1 MKRLVFLAVTALAS
15 IPLSA
20 QVVTDDF
27 DKFIQE
33 ENASFDQFI
42 DDANKEF
49 IEFLRHP
56 WKKAEAKKPVERH
69 TKPEPPKPVIYD
81 EQKHPEDTPPVEL
94 TIKDILNQTTIE
106 GQQRPTVE
114 VKNVD
119 QLTFDK
125 PTPKPQPQPKPTPKP
140 TVIVAKQNTPT
151 IIGGN
156 TPKAEPAKP
165 QATPTKP
172 QATPVKPQPVAP
184 KAEPAK
190 PQATPDKPR
199 PVTPKAEPATPA
211 KPQATPVKPQ
221 PVAPK
226 AEPTTPAKP
235 QATPVKPQ
243 PKPKAKPA
251 MQSSLQ
257 KEFYPSIAINY
268 CNTKLYI
275 DASMKGVINITS
287 SQECAVAD
295 GYEALCRSNY
305 KPLIANCQQAQK
317 DFRLNDWGVF
327 LFVKTAAEALCNDE
341 NSCIVMQ
348 QFLLNELG
356 YRAKMARRGD
366 RNQLLLFVATDC
378 MVYGH
383 PYFTKEGLNYYNIN
397 GTEACTFYMCNQDSK
412 KAKTPVAMRLNN
424 VPALNNGV
432 VSRQR
437 TNKAGNVSVNVNV
450 PKALMDF
457 YASMPQCDYGV
468 YAKAPVVGSLA
479 QEVLGTLRPL
489 VQGKSEVDA
498 ANLLLNFVQTGF
510 KYATDEEQFGFEK
523 PFFVEELFYYPACDC
538 EDRSV
543 LFGWLVRELLG
554 LDVVYLDYP
563 NHIATAVQFKG
574 DVKGDFLTVDGKR
587 YTVCDPTYIGASIG
601 MTMPNLRSAGVSI
614 LRY

>member
-33 ENASFDQFI
+33 ENASFDKFI

-125 PTPKPQPQPKPTPKP
+125 PTPKAQPQPKPTPKP

-165 QATPTKP
+165 QATP
-172 QATPVKPQPVAP
+172 
-184 KAEPAK
+184 
-190 PQATPDKPR
+190 
-199 PVTPKAEPATPA
+199 
-211 KPQATPVKPQ
+211 VKPQ

-235 QATPVKPQ
+235 QATPDKPQPVAPKAEPAKPQTTPVKPQPVAPKAELTTPAKPQATPVKSQ

-251 MQSSLQ
+251 VQSSLQ
-257 KEFYPSIAINY
+257 KEFYPSVAINY

-305 KPLIANCQQAQK
+305 KPLIANCLQAQK

-424 VPALNNGV
+424 VPTLNNNV

-437 TNKAGNVSVNVNV
+437 TNKAGNVSVSVNV
-450 PKALMDF
+450 PKSLMDF

>member
-33 ENASFDQFI
+33 ENASFDKFI

-156 TPKAEPAKP
+156 TPKAE
-165 QATPTKP
+165 
-172 QATPVKPQPVAP
+172 
-184 KAEPAK
+184 
-190 PQATPDKPR
+190 
-199 PVTPKAEPATPA
+199 PA

-424 VPALNNGV
+424 VPALNSGV

-437 TNKAGNVSVNVNV
+437 TNKAGNVSVSVNV
-450 PKALMDF
+450 SKSLMDF

-468 YAKAPVVGSLA
+468 YAKAPVAGSLA

>member
-33 ENASFDQFI
+33 ENASFDKFI

-114 VKNVD
+114 VKKVD

-165 QATPTKP
+165 QATP
-172 QATPVKPQPVAP
+172 
-184 KAEPAK
+184 
-190 PQATPDKPR
+190 
-199 PVTPKAEPATPA
+199 
-211 KPQATPVKPQ
+211 VKPQ

-251 MQSSLQ
+251 VQSSLQ
-257 KEFYPSIAINY
+257 KEFYPSVAINY

-424 VPALNNGV
+424 VPALNSGV

-437 TNKAGNVSVNVNV
+437 TNKAGNVSVSVNV
-450 PKALMDF
+450 SKSLMDF

-468 YAKAPVVGSLA
+468 YAKAPVAGSLA

>member
-15 IPLSA
+15 FPMSA

-33 ENASFDQFI
+33 ENASFDKFI

-165 QATPTKP
+165 QATP
-172 QATPVKPQPVAP
+172 
-184 KAEPAK
+184 
-190 PQATPDKPR
+190 
-199 PVTPKAEPATPA
+199 
-211 KPQATPVKPQ
+211 VKPQ

-251 MQSSLQ
+251 VQSSLQ
-257 KEFYPSIAINY
+257 KEFYPSVAINY

-424 VPALNNGV
+424 VPALNSGV

-437 TNKAGNVSVNVNV
+437 TNKAGNVSVSVNV
-450 PKALMDF
+450 SKSLIDF

-468 YAKAPVVGSLA
+468 YAKAPVAGSLA

>member
-33 ENASFDQFI
+33 ENVSFDKFI

-125 PTPKPQPQPKPTPKP
+125 PTPKAQPQPKPTPKP

-165 QATPTKP
+165 QATP
-172 QATPVKPQPVAP
+172 
-184 KAEPAK
+184 
-190 PQATPDKPR
+190 
-199 PVTPKAEPATPA
+199 
-211 KPQATPVKPQ
+211 VKPQ

-235 QATPVKPQ
+235 QTTPVKPQ
-243 PKPKAKPA
+243 PKPKAKTA

-257 KEFYPSIAINY
+257 KEFYPSVAINY

-424 VPALNNGV
+424 VPALNSGV

-437 TNKAGNVSVNVNV
+437 TNKAGNVSVSVNV
-450 PKALMDF
+450 SKSLMDF

-468 YAKAPVVGSLA
+468 YAKAPVAGSLA

>member
-33 ENASFDQFI
+33 ENASFDKFI

-156 TPKAEPAKP
+156 TPKAG
-165 QATPTKP
+165 
-172 QATPVKPQPVAP
+172 
-184 KAEPAK
+184 
-190 PQATPDKPR
+190 
-199 PVTPKAEPATPA
+199 PA

-235 QATPVKPQ
+235 QATPAKPQPVAPKAEPTTPAKPQTTPVKPQ
-243 PKPKAKPA
+243 PVAPKAEPTTPAKPQITPVKPQPRPKAKPA

-257 KEFYPSIAINY
+257 KEFYPSVAINY

-424 VPALNNGV
+424 VPALNSGV

-437 TNKAGNVSVNVNV
+437 TNKAGNVSVSVNV
-450 PKALMDF
+450 SKSLMDF

-468 YAKAPVVGSLA
+468 YAKAPVAGSLA

>member
-33 ENASFDQFI
+33 ENASFDKFI

-125 PTPKPQPQPKPTPKP
+125 PTPKPQPKPTPKP

-165 QATPTKP
+165 QATP
-172 QATPVKPQPVAP
+172 VKPQPVAP
-184 KAEPAK
+184 KAEP
-190 PQATPDKPR
+190 T
-199 PVTPKAEPATPA
+199 TPA
-211 KPQATPVKPQ
+211 KPQTTPVKPQ

-235 QATPVKPQ
+235 QTTPVKPQ

-257 KEFYPSIAINY
+257 KEFYPSVAINY

-424 VPALNNGV
+424 VPALNSGV

-437 TNKAGNVSVNVNV
+437 TNKAGNVSVSVNV
-450 PKALMDF
+450 SKSLMDF

-468 YAKAPVVGSLA
+468 YAKAPVAGSLA

-543 LFGWLVRELLG
+543 LFGWLVRELLA

>member
-33 ENASFDQFI
+33 ENASFDKFI

-125 PTPKPQPQPKPTPKP
+125 PTPKAQPQPKPTPKP

-165 QATPTKP
+165 QAI
-172 QATPVKPQPVAP
+172 
-184 KAEPAK
+184 
-190 PQATPDKPR
+190 PD
-199 PVTPKAEPATPA
+199 
-211 KPQATPVKPQ
+211 KPQ

-235 QATPVKPQ
+235 QTTPVKPQ

-257 KEFYPSIAINY
+257 KEFYPSVAINY

-424 VPALNNGV
+424 VPALNSGV

-437 TNKAGNVSVNVNV
+437 TNKAGNVSVSVNV
-450 PKALMDF
+450 SKSLMDF

-468 YAKAPVVGSLA
+468 YAKAPVAGSLA

-489 VQGKSEVDA
+489 VQGKGEVDA

>member
-33 ENASFDQFI
+33 ENASFDKFI

-125 PTPKPQPQPKPTPKP
+125 PTPKAQPQPKPTPKP

-165 QATPTKP
+165 QAIPD
-172 QATPVKPQPVAP
+172 KPQPVAP
-184 KAEPAK
+184 KAEP
-190 PQATPDKPR
+190 T
-199 PVTPKAEPATPA
+199 TPA

-257 KEFYPSIAINY
+257 KEFYPSVAINY

-424 VPALNNGV
+424 VPALNSGV

-437 TNKAGNVSVNVNV
+437 TNKAGNVSVSVNV
-450 PKALMDF
+450 SKSLMDF

-468 YAKAPVVGSLA
+468 YAKAPVAGSLA

>member
-33 ENASFDQFI
+33 ENASFDKFI

-125 PTPKPQPQPKPTPKP
+125 PTPKAQPQPKPTPKP

-165 QATPTKP
+165 QATP
-172 QATPVKPQPVAP
+172 
-184 KAEPAK
+184 
-190 PQATPDKPR
+190 
-199 PVTPKAEPATPA
+199 
-211 KPQATPVKPQ
+211 VKPQ

-235 QATPVKPQ
+235 QATPDKPQPVAPKAEPAKPQTTPVKPQPVAPKAELTTPAKPQATPVKSQ

-251 MQSSLQ
+251 VQSSLQ
-257 KEFYPSIAINY
+257 KEFYPSVAINY

-424 VPALNNGV
+424 VPALNSGV

-437 TNKAGNVSVNVNV
+437 TNKAGNVSVSVNV
-450 PKALMDF
+450 SKSLIDF

-468 YAKAPVVGSLA
+468 YAKAPVAGSLA

>member
-33 ENASFDQFI
+33 ENASFDKFI

-125 PTPKPQPQPKPTPKP
+125 PTPKAQPQPKPTPKP

-151 IIGGN
+151 IIRGN
-156 TPKAEPAKP
+156 TPKAE
-165 QATPTKP
+165 
-172 QATPVKPQPVAP
+172 
-184 KAEPAK
+184 
-190 PQATPDKPR
+190 
-199 PVTPKAEPATPA
+199 PA

-235 QATPVKPQ
+235 QATPVKPHPVAPKAEPTTPAKPQATPVKPQ
-243 PKPKAKPA
+243 PVAPKAEPKTPAKPQTTPVKPQPRPKAKPA

-257 KEFYPSIAINY
+257 KEFYPSVAINY

-424 VPALNNGV
+424 VPALNSGV

-437 TNKAGNVSVNVNV
+437 TNKAGNVSVSVNV
-450 PKALMDF
+450 SKSLMDF

-468 YAKAPVVGSLA
+468 YAKAPVAGSLA

>member
-33 ENASFDQFI
+33 ENASFDKFI

-165 QATPTKP
+165 QATP
-172 QATPVKPQPVAP
+172 
-184 KAEPAK
+184 
-190 PQATPDKPR
+190 
-199 PVTPKAEPATPA
+199 
-211 KPQATPVKPQ
+211 VKPQ

-235 QATPVKPQ
+235 QTTPVKPQ

-257 KEFYPSIAINY
+257 KEFYPSVAINY

-295 GYEALCRSNY
+295 GYETLCRSNY

-424 VPALNNGV
+424 VPALNSGV

-437 TNKAGNVSVNVNV
+437 TNKAGNVSVSVNV
-450 PKALMDF
+450 SKSLMDF

-468 YAKAPVVGSLA
+468 YAKAPVAGSLA

-523 PFFVEELFYYPACDC
+523 PFFVEEMFYYPACDC

>member
-33 ENASFDQFI
+33 ENASFDKFI

-125 PTPKPQPQPKPTPKP
+125 PTSKPQPQPKPTPKP

-165 QATPTKP
+165 QATP
-172 QATPVKPQPVAP
+172 VKPQPVAP
-184 KAEPAK
+184 KAEPTTPAK
-190 PQATPDKPR
+190 PQTTPDKPQ
-199 PVTPKAEPATPA
+199 PVAPKAEPTTPA

-226 AEPTTPAKP
+226 AELTTPAKP

-257 KEFYPSIAINY
+257 KEFYPSVAINY

-412 KAKTPVAMRLNN
+412 KAKIPVAMRLNN
-424 VPALNNGV
+424 VPALNSGV

-437 TNKAGNVSVNVNV
+437 TNKAGNVSVSVNV
-450 PKALMDF
+450 SKSLMDF

-468 YAKAPVVGSLA
+468 YAKAPVAGSLA

>member
-33 ENASFDQFI
+33 ENASFDKFI

-165 QATPTKP
+165 QATP
-172 QATPVKPQPVAP
+172 VKPQPVAP
-184 KAEPAK
+184 KAEP
-190 PQATPDKPR
+190 T
-199 PVTPKAEPATPA
+199 TPA
-211 KPQATPVKPQ
+211 KPQTTPVKPQ

-235 QATPVKPQ
+235 QTTPVKPQ

-257 KEFYPSIAINY
+257 KEFYPSVAINY

-424 VPALNNGV
+424 APALNSGV

-437 TNKAGNVSVNVNV
+437 TNKAGNVSVSVNV
-450 PKALMDF
+450 SKSLMDF

-468 YAKAPVVGSLA
+468 YAKAPVAGSLA

>member
-33 ENASFDQFI
+33 ENASFDKFI

-165 QATPTKP
+165 QATP
-172 QATPVKPQPVAP
+172 
-184 KAEPAK
+184 
-190 PQATPDKPR
+190 
-199 PVTPKAEPATPA
+199 
-211 KPQATPVKPQ
+211 VKPQ

-235 QATPVKPQ
+235 QATPDKPQPVAPKAEPKTPAKPQTTPVKPQ
-243 PKPKAKPA
+243 PRPKAKPA

-257 KEFYPSIAINY
+257 KEFYPSVAINY

-424 VPALNNGV
+424 VPALNSGV

-437 TNKAGNVSVNVNV
+437 TNKAGNVSVSVNV
-450 PKALMDF
+450 SKSLMDF

-468 YAKAPVVGSLA
+468 YAKAPVAGSLA

>member
-33 ENASFDQFI
+33 ENASFDKFI

-151 IIGGN
+151 IIRGN
-156 TPKAEPAKP
+156 TPKAE
-165 QATPTKP
+165 
-172 QATPVKPQPVAP
+172 
-184 KAEPAK
+184 
-190 PQATPDKPR
+190 
-199 PVTPKAEPATPA
+199 PA

-235 QATPVKPQ
+235 QATPDKPQPVAPKAEPTTPAKPQTTPVKPQ
-243 PKPKAKPA
+243 PRPKAKPA

-257 KEFYPSIAINY
+257 KEFYPSVAINY

-424 VPALNNGV
+424 VPALNSGV

-437 TNKAGNVSVNVNV
+437 TNKAGNVSVSVNV
-450 PKALMDF
+450 SKSLMDF

-468 YAKAPVVGSLA
+468 YAKAPVAGSLA

>member
-33 ENASFDQFI
+33 ENASFDKFI

-165 QATPTKP
+165 QT
-172 QATPVKPQPVAP
+172 
-184 KAEPAK
+184 
-190 PQATPDKPR
+190 
-199 PVTPKAEPATPA
+199 
-211 KPQATPVKPQ
+211 TPVKPQ

-243 PKPKAKPA
+243 PVAPKAEPTKPTKPQTTPVKPQPKPKAKPA

-257 KEFYPSIAINY
+257 KEFYPSVAINY

-424 VPALNNGV
+424 VPALNSGV

-437 TNKAGNVSVNVNV
+437 TNKAGNVSVSVNV
-450 PKALMDF
+450 SKSLMDF

-468 YAKAPVVGSLA
+468 YAKAPVAGSLA

>member
-33 ENASFDQFI
+33 ENASFDKFI

-125 PTPKPQPQPKPTPKP
+125 PTPKAQPQPKPTPKP

-165 QATPTKP
+165 QT
-172 QATPVKPQPVAP
+172 TPVKPQPVAP
-184 KAEPAK
+184 KAEPTK
-190 PQATPDKPR
+190 PT
-199 PVTPKAEPATPA
+199 

-257 KEFYPSIAINY
+257 KEFYPSVAINY

-412 KAKTPVAMRLNN
+412 KAKIPVAMRLNN
-424 VPALNNGV
+424 VPALNSGV

-437 TNKAGNVSVNVNV
+437 TNKAGNVSVSVNV
-450 PKALMDF
+450 SKSLMDF

-468 YAKAPVVGSLA
+468 YAKAPVAGSLA

>member
-33 ENASFDQFI
+33 ENASFDKFI

-125 PTPKPQPQPKPTPKP
+125 PTPKAQPQPKPTPKP

-165 QATPTKP
+165 QAI
-172 QATPVKPQPVAP
+172 
-184 KAEPAK
+184 
-190 PQATPDKPR
+190 PD
-199 PVTPKAEPATPA
+199 
-211 KPQATPVKPQ
+211 KPQ

-235 QATPVKPQ
+235 QTTPVKPQ

-257 KEFYPSIAINY
+257 KEFYPSVAINY

-424 VPALNNGV
+424 VPALNSGV

-437 TNKAGNVSVNVNV
+437 TNKAGNVSVSVNV
-450 PKALMDF
+450 SKSLMDF

-468 YAKAPVVGSLA
+468 YAKAPVAGSLA

>member
-33 ENASFDQFI
+33 ENASFDKFI

-125 PTPKPQPQPKPTPKP
+125 PTSKPQPQPKPTPKP

-165 QATPTKP
+165 QT
-172 QATPVKPQPVAP
+172 
-184 KAEPAK
+184 
-190 PQATPDKPR
+190 
-199 PVTPKAEPATPA
+199 
-211 KPQATPVKPQ
+211 TPVKPQ

-235 QATPVKPQ
+235 QTTPVKPQ

-257 KEFYPSIAINY
+257 KEFYPSVAINY

-341 NSCIVMQ
+341 NSSIVMQ

-412 KAKTPVAMRLNN
+412 KAKIPVAMRLNN
-424 VPALNNGV
+424 VPALNSGV

-437 TNKAGNVSVNVNV
+437 TNKAGNVSVSVNV
-450 PKALMDF
+450 SKSLMDF

-468 YAKAPVVGSLA
+468 YAKAPVAGSLA

>member
-33 ENASFDQFI
+33 ENASFDKFI

-165 QATPTKP
+165 QATP
-172 QATPVKPQPVAP
+172 
-184 KAEPAK
+184 
-190 PQATPDKPR
+190 D
-199 PVTPKAEPATPA
+199 
-211 KPQATPVKPQ
+211 KPQ

-243 PKPKAKPA
+243 PKPKAKLA
-251 MQSSLQ
+251 VQSSLQ
-257 KEFYPSIAINY
+257 KEFYPSVAINY

-424 VPALNNGV
+424 VPALNSGV

-437 TNKAGNVSVNVNV
+437 TNKAGNVSVSVNV
-450 PKALMDF
+450 SKSLMDF

-468 YAKAPVVGSLA
+468 YAKAPVAGSLA

>member
-33 ENASFDQFI
+33 ENASFDKFI

-119 QLTFDK
+119 QLIFDK
-125 PTPKPQPQPKPTPKP
+125 PTPKPQPKPTPKP

-165 QATPTKP
+165 QATP
-172 QATPVKPQPVAP
+172 VKL
-184 KAEPAK
+184 
-190 PQATPDKPR
+190 
-199 PVTPKAEPATPA
+199 
-211 KPQATPVKPQ
+211 Q

-235 QATPVKPQ
+235 QTTPVKPQ

-251 MQSSLQ
+251 IQSSLQ
-257 KEFYPSIAINY
+257 KEFYPSVAINY

-424 VPALNNGV
+424 VPALNSGV

-437 TNKAGNVSVNVNV
+437 TNKAGNVSVSVNV
-450 PKALMDF
+450 SKSLIDF

-468 YAKAPVVGSLA
+468 YAKAPVAGSLA

>member
-33 ENASFDQFI
+33 ENASFDKFI

-125 PTPKPQPQPKPTPKP
+125 PTPKAQPQPKPTPKP

-165 QATPTKP
+165 QATP
-172 QATPVKPQPVAP
+172 VKPQPVAP
-184 KAEPAK
+184 KAEP
-190 PQATPDKPR
+190 T
-199 PVTPKAEPATPA
+199 TPA
-211 KPQATPVKPQ
+211 KPQTTPVKPQ

-257 KEFYPSIAINY
+257 KEFYPSVAINY

-424 VPALNNGV
+424 VPALNSGV

-437 TNKAGNVSVNVNV
+437 TNKAGNVSVSVNV
-450 PKALMDF
+450 SKSLMDF

-468 YAKAPVVGSLA
+468 YAKAPVAGSLA

-489 VQGKSEVDA
+489 VQGKGEVDA

>member
-165 QATPTKP
+165 QATPVKPQPVAPKAEPTTPAKP
-172 QATPVKPQPVAP
+172 QATPDKPQPVAP

-190 PQATPDKPR
+190 PQT
-199 PVTPKAEPATPA
+199 
-211 KPQATPVKPQ
+211 TPVKPQ

-226 AEPTTPAKP
+226 AELTTPAKP

-257 KEFYPSIAINY
+257 KEFYPSVAINY

-437 TNKAGNVSVNVNV
+437 TNKAGNVSVSVNV

>member
-33 ENASFDQFI
+33 ESASFDKFI

-165 QATPTKP
+165 QATP
-172 QATPVKPQPVAP
+172 
-184 KAEPAK
+184 
-190 PQATPDKPR
+190 
-199 PVTPKAEPATPA
+199 
-211 KPQATPVKPQ
+211 VKPQ

-235 QATPVKPQ
+235 QTTPVKPQ

-251 MQSSLQ
+251 MQGSLQ
-257 KEFYPSIAINY
+257 KEFYPSVAINY

-424 VPALNNGV
+424 VPALNSGV

-437 TNKAGNVSVNVNV
+437 TNKAGNVSVSVNV
-450 PKALMDF
+450 SKSLMDF

-468 YAKAPVVGSLA
+468 YAKAPVAGSLA

>member
-33 ENASFDQFI
+33 ENASFDKFI

-165 QATPTKP
+165 QATP
-172 QATPVKPQPVAP
+172 
-184 KAEPAK
+184 
-190 PQATPDKPR
+190 
-199 PVTPKAEPATPA
+199 
-211 KPQATPVKPQ
+211 VKPQ

-235 QATPVKPQ
+235 QATPDKPQPVAPKAEPAKPQTTPVKPQPVAPKAEPTTPAKTQATPVKSQ

-251 MQSSLQ
+251 VQSSLQ
-257 KEFYPSIAINY
+257 KEFYPSVAINY

-424 VPALNNGV
+424 VPALNSGL

-437 TNKAGNVSVNVNV
+437 TNKAGNVSVSVNV
-450 PKALMDF
+450 SKSLMDF

-468 YAKAPVVGSLA
+468 YAKAPVAGSLA

>member
-33 ENASFDQFI
+33 ENASFDKFI

-125 PTPKPQPQPKPTPKP
+125 PTPKPQPKPTPKP

-165 QATPTKP
+165 QATPD
-172 QATPVKPQPVAP
+172 KPQPVAP

-190 PQATPDKPR
+190 PQT
-199 PVTPKAEPATPA
+199 
-211 KPQATPVKPQ
+211 TPVKPQ

-251 MQSSLQ
+251 VQSSLQ
-257 KEFYPSIAINY
+257 KEFYPSVAINY

-424 VPALNNGV
+424 VPALNSGL

-437 TNKAGNVSVNVNV
+437 TNKAGNVSVSVNV
-450 PKALMDF
+450 SKSLMDF

-468 YAKAPVVGSLA
+468 YAKAPVAGSLA

>member
-33 ENASFDQFI
+33 ENASFDKFI

-125 PTPKPQPQPKPTPKP
+125 PTPKAQPQPKPTPKP

-156 TPKAEPAKP
+156 TPKAE
-165 QATPTKP
+165 
-172 QATPVKPQPVAP
+172 
-184 KAEPAK
+184 
-190 PQATPDKPR
+190 
-199 PVTPKAEPATPA
+199 PA

-257 KEFYPSIAINY
+257 KEFYPSVAINY

-424 VPALNNGV
+424 VPALNSGV

-437 TNKAGNVSVNVNV
+437 TNKTGNVSVSVNV
-450 PKALMDF
+450 SKSLMDF

-468 YAKAPVVGSLA
+468 YAKAPVAGSLA

>member
-33 ENASFDQFI
+33 ENASFDKFI

-140 TVIVAKQNTPT
+140 TVIVAKQNTPI

-165 QATPTKP
+165 QT
-172 QATPVKPQPVAP
+172 TPVKPQPVAP
-184 KAEPAK
+184 KAEP
-190 PQATPDKPR
+190 T
-199 PVTPKAEPATPA
+199 TPA
-211 KPQATPVKPQ
+211 KPQTTPDKPQ

-251 MQSSLQ
+251 VQSSLQ
-257 KEFYPSIAINY
+257 KEFYPSVAINY

-424 VPALNNGV
+424 VPALNSGV

-437 TNKAGNVSVNVNV
+437 TNKAGNVSVSVNV
-450 PKALMDF
+450 SKSLMDF

-468 YAKAPVVGSLA
+468 YAKAPVAGSLA

>member
-33 ENASFDQFI
+33 ENASFDKFI

-125 PTPKPQPQPKPTPKP
+125 PTPKAQPQPKPTPKP

-165 QATPTKP
+165 QATP
-172 QATPVKPQPVAP
+172 VKPQPVAP
-184 KAEPAK
+184 KAEPT
-190 PQATPDKPR
+190 TP
-199 PVTPKAEPATPA
+199 T

-235 QATPVKPQ
+235 QTTPVKPQ

-257 KEFYPSIAINY
+257 KEFYPSVAINY

-424 VPALNNGV
+424 APALNSGV

-437 TNKAGNVSVNVNV
+437 TNKAGNVSVSVNV
-450 PKALMDF
+450 SKSLMDF

-468 YAKAPVVGSLA
+468 YAKAPVAGSLA

>member
-33 ENASFDQFI
+33 ENASFDKFI

-165 QATPTKP
+165 QATP
-172 QATPVKPQPVAP
+172 VKPQPVAP
-184 KAEPAK
+184 KAEP
-190 PQATPDKPR
+190 T
-199 PVTPKAEPATPA
+199 TPA

-257 KEFYPSIAINY
+257 KEFYPSVAINY

-424 VPALNNGV
+424 VPALNSGV

-437 TNKAGNVSVNVNV
+437 TNKAGNVSVSVNV
-450 PKALMDF
+450 SKSLMDF

-468 YAKAPVVGSLA
+468 YAKAPVAGSLA

>member
-20 QVVTDDF
+20 QVVADDF

-33 ENASFDQFI
+33 ENASFDKFI

-125 PTPKPQPQPKPTPKP
+125 PTPKAQPQPKPTPKP

-156 TPKAEPAKP
+156 TPKAGA
-165 QATPTKP
+165 
-172 QATPVKPQPVAP
+172 
-184 KAEPAK
+184 
-190 PQATPDKPR
+190 
-199 PVTPKAEPATPA
+199 A

-257 KEFYPSIAINY
+257 KEFYPSVAINY

-424 VPALNNGV
+424 VPALNSGV

-437 TNKAGNVSVNVNV
+437 TNKAGNVSVSVNV
-450 PKALMDF
+450 SKSLMDF

-468 YAKAPVVGSLA
+468 YAKAPVAGSLA

>member
-33 ENASFDQFI
+33 ENASFDKFI

-125 PTPKPQPQPKPTPKP
+125 PTPKAQPQPKPTPKP

-151 IIGGN
+151 IIRGN
-156 TPKAEPAKP
+156 TPKAE
-165 QATPTKP
+165 
-172 QATPVKPQPVAP
+172 
-184 KAEPAK
+184 
-190 PQATPDKPR
+190 
-199 PVTPKAEPATPA
+199 PA

-235 QATPVKPQ
+235 QTTPVKPQ

-257 KEFYPSIAINY
+257 KEFYPSVAINY

-424 VPALNNGV
+424 VPALNSGV

-437 TNKAGNVSVNVNV
+437 TNKAGNVSVSVNV
-450 PKALMDF
+450 SKSLMDF

-468 YAKAPVVGSLA
+468 YAKAPVAGSLA

>member
-33 ENASFDQFI
+33 ENASFDKFI

-165 QATPTKP
+165 QTTPD
-172 QATPVKPQPVAP
+172 KPQPVAP
-184 KAEPAK
+184 KAEP
-190 PQATPDKPR
+190 T
-199 PVTPKAEPATPA
+199 TPA

-257 KEFYPSIAINY
+257 KEFYPSVAINY

-424 VPALNNGV
+424 VPALNSGV

-437 TNKAGNVSVNVNV
+437 TNKAGNVSVSVNV
-450 PKALMDF
+450 SKSLMDF

-468 YAKAPVVGSLA
+468 YAKAPVAGSLA

>member
-33 ENASFDQFI
+33 ENASFDKFI

-165 QATPTKP
+165 QATP
-172 QATPVKPQPVAP
+172 VKPQPVAP

-190 PQATPDKPR
+190 PQT
-199 PVTPKAEPATPA
+199 
-211 KPQATPVKPQ
+211 TPVKPQ

-226 AEPTTPAKP
+226 AELTTPAKP
-235 QATPVKPQ
+235 QATPVKSQ

-251 MQSSLQ
+251 VQSSLQ
-257 KEFYPSIAINY
+257 KEFYPSVAINY

-424 VPALNNGV
+424 VPALNSGV

-437 TNKAGNVSVNVNV
+437 TNKAGNVSVSVNV
-450 PKALMDF
+450 SKSLMDF

-468 YAKAPVVGSLA
+468 YAKAPVAGSLA

>member
-33 ENASFDQFI
+33 ENASFDKFI

-125 PTPKPQPQPKPTPKP
+125 PTPKPQPKPTPKP

-156 TPKAEPAKP
+156 TPK
-165 QATPTKP
+165 
-172 QATPVKPQPVAP
+172 VG
-184 KAEPAK
+184 
-190 PQATPDKPR
+190 
-199 PVTPKAEPATPA
+199 PA

-235 QATPVKPQ
+235 QTTPVKPQ

-257 KEFYPSIAINY
+257 KEFYPSVAINY

-424 VPALNNGV
+424 VPALNSGV

-437 TNKAGNVSVNVNV
+437 TNKAGNVSVSVNV
-450 PKALMDF
+450 SKSLMDF

-468 YAKAPVVGSLA
+468 YAKAPVAGSLA

>member
-33 ENASFDQFI
+33 ENASFDKFI

-119 QLTFDK
+119 QLPFDK
-125 PTPKPQPQPKPTPKP
+125 PTPKAQPQPKPTPKP

-151 IIGGN
+151 IIRGN

-165 QATPTKP
+165 QATP
-172 QATPVKPQPVAP
+172 VKPQPA
-184 KAEPAK
+184 
-190 PQATPDKPR
+190 
-199 PVTPKAEPATPA
+199 
-211 KPQATPVKPQ
+211 
-221 PVAPK
+221 APK

-235 QATPVKPQ
+235 QTTPVKPQ

-257 KEFYPSIAINY
+257 KEFYPSVAINY

-424 VPALNNGV
+424 VPALNSGV

-437 TNKAGNVSVNVNV
+437 TNKAGNVSVSVNV
-450 PKALMDF
+450 SKSLMDF

-468 YAKAPVVGSLA
+468 YAKAPVAGSLA

>member
-33 ENASFDQFI
+33 ENASFDKFI

-125 PTPKPQPQPKPTPKP
+125 PTPKAQPQPKPTPKP

-165 QATPTKP
+165 QT
-172 QATPVKPQPVAP
+172 TPVKPQPVAP
-184 KAEPAK
+184 KAEP
-190 PQATPDKPR
+190 T
-199 PVTPKAEPATPA
+199 TPA

-257 KEFYPSIAINY
+257 KEFYPSVAINY

-424 VPALNNGV
+424 VPALNSGV

-437 TNKAGNVSVNVNV
+437 TNKAGNVSVSVNV
-450 PKALMDF
+450 SKSLMDF

-468 YAKAPVVGSLA
+468 YAKAPVAGSLA

>member
-33 ENASFDQFI
+33 ENASFDKFI

-94 TIKDILNQTTIE
+94 TIKDILKQTTIE

-165 QATPTKP
+165 QATP
-172 QATPVKPQPVAP
+172 
-184 KAEPAK
+184 
-190 PQATPDKPR
+190 
-199 PVTPKAEPATPA
+199 
-211 KPQATPVKPQ
+211 VKPQ

-235 QATPVKPQ
+235 QAIPDKPQPVAPKAEPTTPAKPQTTPVKPQ

-257 KEFYPSIAINY
+257 KEFYPSVAINY

-424 VPALNNGV
+424 VPALNSGV

-437 TNKAGNVSVNVNV
+437 TNKAGNVSVSVNV
-450 PKALMDF
+450 SKSLMDF

-468 YAKAPVVGSLA
+468 YAKAPVAGSLA

-489 VQGKSEVDA
+489 VQGKGEVDA
-498 ANLLLNFVQTGF
+498 ANLLLNFVQTSF

>member
-33 ENASFDQFI
+33 ENASFDKFI

-125 PTPKPQPQPKPTPKP
+125 PTPKPQPKPTPKP

-165 QATPTKP
+165 QATP
-172 QATPVKPQPVAP
+172 VKPQPVAP

-190 PQATPDKPR
+190 PQT
-199 PVTPKAEPATPA
+199 
-211 KPQATPVKPQ
+211 
-221 PVAPK
+221 
-226 AEPTTPAKP
+226 
-235 QATPVKPQ
+235 TPVKPQ

-251 MQSSLQ
+251 VQSSLQ

-424 VPALNNGV
+424 VPALNSGV

-437 TNKAGNVSVNVNV
+437 TNKAGNVSVSVNV
-450 PKALMDF
+450 SKSLMDF

-468 YAKAPVVGSLA
+468 YAKAPVAGSLA

-574 DVKGDFLTVDGKR
+574 DVKGDFLTIDGKR